1 MFPNPGG
8 LHPREAAAFYT
19 CRLANARWMS
29 VEANVMRYIVV
40 RALDDFLIQDCHL
53 ETWIY
58 VEDMLSMLGYTR
70 EAKAYQELR
79 PLNVDYSHV
88 NMG

>member
-8 LHPREAAAFYT
+8 LHPREAAAFFT

-29 VEANVMRYIVV
+29 VEGNVMRYIVI
-40 RALDDFLIQDCHL
+40 RCLDDFLIEDSR
-53 ETWIY
+53 TGGWIY
-58 VEDMLSMLGYTR
+58 VEEMLSELGYSQ

-79 PLNVDYSHV
+79 PLNVDYSQR
-88 NMG
+88 NLG